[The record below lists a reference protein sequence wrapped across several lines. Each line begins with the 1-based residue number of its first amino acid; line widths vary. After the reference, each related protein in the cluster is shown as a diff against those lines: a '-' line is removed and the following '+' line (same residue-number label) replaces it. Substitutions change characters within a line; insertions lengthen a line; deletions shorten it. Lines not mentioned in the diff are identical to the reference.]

1 MRGRGG
7 SFVESGAMIPSRIER
22 RARFAPTRFR
32 APPPQPSRQ
41 PDWHAPRVRA
51 AFRADRLEAFRR
63 SVRRA
68 LRGEGAAR
76 VADAA
81 DGRAASDQ
89 TRARAFGRAGLRA
102 VAGERLLPVFQRRN
116 LFSDRA
122 AARPDLDVGVAR
134 PHRAREAGGAHR
146 RDAGCG
152 QASGRSRAVA
162 DAAGDHRH
170 DGADQS
176 RRPSDRQPSAL
187 AGDRMAEPDGQEAG
201 VAVRQSY
208 LRVADTPGARSDG

>member
-1 MRGRGG
+1 MARSRGIDRRSRDGG
-7 SFVESGAMIPSRIER
+7 RAACR
-22 RARFAPTRFR
+22 RASVTLT
-32 APPPQPSRQ
+32 PP
-41 PDWHAPRVRA
+41 
-51 AFRADRLEAFRR
+51 FRR
-63 SVRRA
+63 GVRGA
-68 LRGEGAAR
+68 LRREGPAG

-102 VAGERLLPVFQRRN
+102 MAGERLLPVFQRRD

-134 PHRAREAGGAHR
+134 PHRSREAGGAHR

-162 DAAGDHRH
+162 DAAGDDRH
-170 DGADQS
+170 DGADQGG
-176 RRPSDRQPSAL
+176 RPSDRQPSAL

-201 VAVRQSY
+201 RRSSASRICGWP
-208 LRVADTPGARSDG
+208 DTPGARSDG